1 MLTRTLGRLADDI
14 FLKVSGGDSIRADEL
29 RSRATGLF
37 LTFVM
42 ISYVPLVGVVILLV
56 MNRPTPVD
64 EIATADQLDAVK
76 AYAVQYVDVYLKDPS
91 NSDAIKQFYDGDIPT
106 SALPPGGRALRAASC
121 LPGVF
126 ADGYQTYSV
135 LVDAEVPKAAHAA
148 AMVAMK
154 LQVDISADTD
164 NRFRAFTLPHA
175 RPARQPGRSV
185 ELATQMTVSP
195 DRPVFMT
202 VKGFLGAL
210 LTRQGDLAPFVAA
223 GSTLTPEPAGL
234 YATLSVERVQANSE
248 VGAAQDVP
256 QRADDLE
263 VTARAIV
270 QTASGVSMP
279 MDFPLV
285 MSVAGGHW
293 QVDRIND
300 APGILAP
307 PTSDSAPTGA
317 PSTTS
322 SPTTAAP
329 HTHPGSTQEGNEK

>member
-1 MLTRTLGRLADDI
+1 MLTRALGRLTDDI
-14 FLKVSGGDSIRADEL
+14 FLKASGGDAIRADEL

-37 LTFVM
+37 LSFM
-42 ISYVPLVGVVILLV
+42 MLSYVPLVAAVLLLV
-56 MNRPTPVD
+56 VNRPTSVD
-64 EIATADQLDAVK
+64 QTAAEDQLTAVS

-91 NSDAIKQFYDGDIPT
+91 NSDAIKAFYTGEVPT
-106 SALPPGGRALRAASC
+106 SALAPGGRALRAASC
-121 LPGVF
+121 LPGVSS
-126 ADGYQTYSV
+126 DGYQTYSV

-154 LQVDISADTD
+154 LQVDISADAD

-175 RPARQPGRSV
+175 RPARNPGHSV

-195 DRPVFMT
+195 DRPVFTT
-202 VKGFLGAL
+202 VRGFLGAL

-223 GSTLTPEPAGL
+223 GSTLTPEPEGL
-234 YATLSVERVQANSE
+234 YATLSVERVAVNSE
-248 VGAAQDVP
+248 AGAAQDVP
-256 QRADDLE
+256 QHADGLE

-300 APGILAP
+300 APGIVP
-307 PTSDSAPTGA
+307 PPPSDSAPTDA

-322 SPTTAAP
+322 SPTSSVS
-329 HTHPGSTQEGNEK
+329 HNYSSTTTEGN

>member
-1 MLTRTLGRLADDI
+1 MLTRALGRLSDDI
-14 FLKVSGGDSIRADEL
+14 FLKASGGDAIRADEL

-37 LTFVM
+37 LSFIM
-42 ISYVPLVGVVILLV
+42 LSYVPLVAAVLFLV
-56 MNRPTPVD
+56 MSRPTPVD
-64 EIATADQLDAVK
+64 PIAAGDQLDYVK
-76 AYAVQYVDVYLKDPS
+76 AYALRYIDVYLKDPS

-106 SALPPGGRALRAASC
+106 SPLPPGGRALDAASC
-121 LPGVF
+121 LPGVST
-126 ADGYQTYSV
+126 DGYQTYSV

-154 LQVDISADTD
+154 LQVDISADAD
-164 NRFRAFTLPHA
+164 NLLRAFTLPHT
-175 RPARQPGRSV
+175 RPAHQPGRSV

-234 YATLSVERVQANSE
+234 YATLSVERVQVNSE

-256 QRADDLE
+256 QRADGLE
-263 VTARAIV
+263 VTARVTV
-270 QTASGVSMP
+270 QLANGVSMP

-307 PTSDSAPTGA
+307 SASDSAPTGA

-329 HTHPGSTQEGNEK
+329 HIYSSSTPEGNEK